1 MYNLVN
7 PSFTVQKWGLRV
19 VKLYRYV
26 FVMVLLPYTVPHL
39 PNVFKYIK
47 KLWRKLRY
55 SRLPLSRP
63 RLSRISA
70 YLEEKIFSPFKHWTL
85 TTGINI
91 LWKELQ
97 ESNYIYICEM
107 WLFDLFILFP
117 QFCKSDMSRH
127 KYLEVFQMKGGVK
140 NVAVFY
146 IMIFNG
152 KSLSLLFLSF
162 GFISY
167 SQTIPFSAY

>member
-1 MYNLVN
+1 
-7 PSFTVQKWGLRV
+7 
-19 VKLYRYV
+19 
-26 FVMVLLPYTVPHL
+26 
-39 PNVFKYIK
+39 
-47 KLWRKLRY
+47 
-55 SRLPLSRP
+55 
-63 RLSRISA
+63 
-70 YLEEKIFSPFKHWTL
+70 
-85 TTGINI
+85 
-91 LWKELQ
+91 
-97 ESNYIYICEM
+97 
-107 WLFDLFILFP
+107 
-117 QFCKSDMSRH
+117 MSRH

>member
-70 YLEEKIFSPFKHWTL
+70 YLEEKIFSPFKHWNL

-91 LWKELQ
+91 LWKRTSGVKLHIHLW
-97 ESNYIYICEM
+97 NVAVRFIY
-107 WLFDLFILFP
+107 FFP

-167 SQTIPFSAY
+167 SQTILFSAY